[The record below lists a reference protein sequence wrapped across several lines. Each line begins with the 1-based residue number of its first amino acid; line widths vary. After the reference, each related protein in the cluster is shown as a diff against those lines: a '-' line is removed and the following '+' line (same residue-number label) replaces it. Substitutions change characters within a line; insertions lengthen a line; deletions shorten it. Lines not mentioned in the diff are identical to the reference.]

1 MLFDVWTISEHQ
13 KWSYCSGLLTYLLTS
28 PLAINHSSNCDL
40 VLYDLMV
47 ALGTW
52 HIDLWHYLS
61 AKLRLRLMKWS
72 ANIISELPM
81 TRALQLKRLF
91 KACYNSGI
99 TIHCKLFMTA
109 NKRNLI

>member
-1 MLFDVWTISEHQ
+1 MSALATKH
-13 KWSYCSGLLTYLLTS
+13 SGS
-28 PLAINHSSNCDL
+28 REL

-47 ALGTW
+47 ALGSW

-61 AKLRLRLMKWS
+61 AKHRLRLMKWS
-72 ANIISELPM
+72 ANIMSELPM

-99 TIHCKLFMTA
+99 NYHCKRIMTA
-109 NKRNLI
+109 N

>member
-1 MLFDVWTISEHQ
+1 MSEHQ
-13 KWSYCSGLLTYLLTS
+13 TWPYCSGCFTYLLTS
-28 PLAINHSSNCDL
+28 ALATKHSGSRDL

-47 ALGTW
+47 ALGSW

-72 ANIISELPM
+72 ANIMSELPM

-99 TIHCKLFMTA
+99 TIHCKRIMTA
-109 NKRNLI
+109 N